1 MARSAWPRRCLDDRR
16 HRANSSRHSIAPY
29 SRGGCGQGCVIRAA
43 SLNTAERHRGRASIE
58 AVRVQG
64 WRARSRIVDSA
75 LATLLPV
82 VPEGV
87 DFDCLSASGSYD
99 PVADL
104 RIHPGKLI
112 TFFALLQQAVGWIQ
126 PDTESSAAN
135 LMLDDVDQLRKQKL
149 QRVAVTGCR
158 EISFNGMKV
167 PQGGIRRVVQTLLL
181 TFWKHVRYQSVA
193 DVVRKRPQDVS
204 CLDVTAGNQ
213 GEFLETDHRV
223 APPIGK
229 PVITAI
235 TVPTSSPVACARAAS
250 ATRVLGVMMN

>member
-64 WRARSRIVDSA
+64 WS
-75 LATLLPV
+75 
-82 VPEGV
+82 
-87 DFDCLSASGSYD
+87 
-99 PVADL
+99 
-104 RIHPGKLI
+104 
-112 TFFALLQQAVGWIQ
+112 
-126 PDTESSAAN
+126 
-135 LMLDDVDQLRKQKL
+135 
-149 QRVAVTGCR
+149 
-158 EISFNGMKV
+158 
-167 PQGGIRRVVQTLLL
+167 RRVVQTLLL

>member
-82 VPEGV
+82 VPKGV
-87 DFDCLSASGSYD
+87 DFDCLSASGSDD

-104 RIHPGKLI
+104 RIHPGKLV
-112 TFFALLQQAVGWIQ
+112 TFFPLLQQAVGWIQ
-126 PDTESSAAN
+126 PYTEASAAN
-135 LMLDDVDQLRKQKL
+135 MMLDDVDQLRNQQL

-158 EISFNGMKV
+158 QISFNGMKV
-167 PQGGIRRVVQTLLL
+167 PHGGIRRAVQNL
-181 TFWKHVRYQSVA
+181 VA
-193 DVVRKRPQDVS
+193 H
-204 CLDVTAGNQ
+204 L
-213 GEFLETDHRV
+213 LETV
-223 APPIGK
+223 GY
-229 PVITAI
+229 
-235 TVPTSSPVACARAAS
+235 
-250 ATRVLGVMMN
+250 